1 MKTTILH
8 NHYRLLA
15 IVEAYASVYSDDIQ
29 NVVLQKEIIDTLSD
43 AREIQKQGSV
53 PLFVFPN

>member
-15 IVEAYASVYSDDIQ
+15 IVEAYASVYSDDLQ

-43 AREIQKQGSV
+43 AREIQKQGTT
-53 PLFVFPN
+53 PFFIFPN